1 MHITRAQW
9 LSLASERHSLRH
21 IYSLCLLVHGG
32 DVFSYKE
39 RRLAGRLIQK
49 LERIVHLAMAASA
62 ESKDIADDFALLA
75 SQVMKR
81 LERLQPP
88 RR

>member
-9 LSLASERHSLRH
+9 LNLASERHSIRH

-32 DVFSYKE
+32 DIFSYKE

-49 LERIVHLAMAASA
+49 LDGIVHLAMTASSDA
-62 ESKDIADDFALLA
+62 KTIADTFSLLET
-75 SQVMKR
+75 QVAKR
-81 LERLQPP
+81 LERFQPP

>member
-32 DVFSYKE
+32 DIFSYKE
-39 RRLAGRLIQK
+39 RHLAGRLIHK
-49 LERIVHLAMAASA
+49 LDGIVHLAMAPSDDA
-62 ESKDIADDFALLA
+62 KVIAGEFSFLET
-75 SQVMKR
+75 QVAKR
-81 LERLQPP
+81 LERFEPP